1 MTSEYEYQQSLTVP
15 ETRKVAGA
23 FYPTLGTPFG
33 EELPMVPDHEG
44 EEAETEG
51 WAIPGTDW
59 SIEPPWGTGQ
69 SLLDTWLDWGAP
81 VTGPAFAGRLLWE
94 AGGESDVP
102 FLPSELEDPLEELRE
117 KVESAPEAAKK
128 AGEAVADVAT
138 FGLEIAPLIGIML
151 LQSLLNKRGG
161 IFGS

>member
-23 FYPTLGTPFG
+23 FYPTLGTAFG
-33 EELPMVPDHEG
+33 EELPIVPDHEG

-59 SIEPPWGTGQ
+59 SIEPPWGSGE

-81 VTGPAFAGRLLWE
+81 APGPAFAGHLLWE
-94 AGGESDVP
+94 AGGPSDIP

-117 KVESAPEAAKK
+117 RAESVPEVAKDVGGVIGDVGI
-128 AGEAVADVAT
+128 AG
-138 FGLEIAPLIGIML
+138 LQLAPLIGIML